1 MFLSQKKPNV
11 MLPAVMCTSLTMNI
25 AAGPSGGSLPASTIM
40 GSLNM
45 YDLRTSVEVV
55 CGYPKS

>member
-1 MFLSQKKPNV
+1 MFLSEETLMFLVV
-11 MLPAVMCTSLTMNI
+11 MRRNTTMNI

-45 YDLRTSVEVV
+45 YDFRTSVEVV
-55 CGYPKS
+55 CG